1 MESVAPVFVKDSDLH
16 SENMVS
22 EYELCSEVAK
32 QIGSENL
39 IGGQRIKGLWRIY
52 IKTEV
57 SRLKLITERLTF
69 KNITVD
75 VYSENPFRARLNSP
89 DEKVTKITVKD
100 IPLSR
105 GNSSLE
111 RYFEAQGVKLKGP
124 IQYAQARDPITKTL
138 SDWLNSDRIV
148 YAEELKSPLPR
159 FINIGTTAA
168 RIFYEGQSAAPKL
181 CTKCFSKEHTRGQ
194 CKEQQ
199 ACRRCRKPGHEP
211 GDARCEASVSTP
223 LQSTTA
229 FSGKK
234 DELSN
239 FFPCEINIYGK
250 NCKSAEHAYQY
261 AKAVHQG
268 QLQAAEEIL
277 QAPDAYQAK
286 AQARS
291 LQYSKE
297 WQNTKQPVMK
307 EILDAH
313 AQQVPEF
320 HDKLLDTDDNILV
333 EATFDRFWGSGLDKV
348 DTVYT
353 KRRFWPGKNHLGS
366 ILEDIQKDIL
376 SENFVQPKH
385 HGGRKSQRP
394 QGPVTRST
402 ATYTQMDNS
411 DGFESC

>member
-1 MESVAPVFVKDSDLH
+1 M
-16 SENMVS
+16 
-22 EYELCSEVAK
+22 
-32 QIGSENL
+32 
-39 IGGQRIKGLWRIY
+39 
-52 IKTEV
+52 
-57 SRLKLITERLTF
+57 
-69 KNITVD
+69 
-75 VYSENPFRARLNSP
+75 
-89 DEKVTKITVKD
+89 
-100 IPLSR
+100 
-105 GNSSLE
+105 
-111 RYFEAQGVKLKGP
+111 
-124 IQYAQARDPITKTL
+124 YAD
-138 SDWLNSDRIV
+138 
-148 YAEELKSPLPR
+148 ELKSPLPR
-159 FINIGTTAA
+159 FVKIGTTAA
-168 RIFYEGQSAAPKL
+168 RIFHEGQSTAPKL

-250 NCKSAEHAYQY
+250 HCKSAEHAYQY

-297 WQNTKQPVMK
+297 WQNTKQQVMK
-307 EILDAH
+307 EILAAK

-366 ILEDIQKDIL
+366 ILEDIRKDIL
-376 SENFVQPKH
+376 SENFVKPKH

-402 ATYTQMDNS
+402 AIYTQMDNS

>member
-1 MESVAPVFVKDSDLH
+1 MFVKDNDLP
-16 SENMVS
+16 SQNMVS
-22 EYELCSEVAK
+22 EYELCSEVAA

-52 IKTEV
+52 TKSEV
-57 SRLKLITERLTF
+57 SRMKLITERLVF

-89 DEKVTKITVKD
+89 DEKVIKITVKD

-111 RYFEAQGVKLKGP
+111 RYLEAQGVKLKSP

-138 SDWLNSDRIV
+138 SDWLNGDRHM

-159 FINIGTTAA
+159 FVKIGTTDA
-168 RIFYEGQSAAPKL
+168 RIFHEGQPTAPKL

-211 GDARCEASVSTP
+211 GDARCEASVSSP

-234 DELSN
+234 DVLSN
-239 FFPCEINIYGK
+239 FFPCEIDIYGK
-250 NCKSAEHAYQY
+250 HCKSAEHAYQY

-277 QAPDAYQAK
+277 QAPDAFQAK

-291 LQYSKE
+291 LQYSTD
-297 WQNTKQPVMK
+297 WQSVKVDTMK
-307 EILDAH
+307 EILNAKVE
-313 AQQVPEF
+313 QVPDF
-320 HDKLLDTDDNILV
+320 HDTLLESNDNILV
-333 EATFDRFWGSGLDKV
+333 EATYDRFWGSGLDKV

-353 KRRFWPGKNHLGS
+353 KRRFWPGKNQLGS
-366 ILEDIQKDIL
+366 ILEDIRKDI
-376 SENFVQPKH
+376 STEHFVRPKYH
-385 HGGRKSQRP
+385 AGRKSSRP
-394 QGPVTRST
+394 QGPITRST
-402 ATYTQMDNS
+402 STHTQQDNS